1 MMEKTPATAAP
12 SRQDFER
19 DVITRAGADPAFRA
33 ELLADPRAA
42 IKKAYGVELPP
53 SLELRVVEETPSV
66 FYLVL
71 PLQSEELTDEQLAA
85 VAGGA
90 GIASPFPKMVI
101 GGIFDKDLQGG
112 HEARVA
118 GGDGRRGAAGV
129 PQSMTKPARDASH
142 REGASRSNNAA

>member
-19 DVITRAGADPAFRA
+19 DVIARAGADPAFRA

-42 IKKAYGVELPP
+42 IKKAYGVDLPP

-90 GIASPFPKMVI
+90 GIASLFPKMVI
-101 GGIFDKDLQGG
+101 WRHLRQGPSG
-112 HEARVA
+112 MHLKYELPGATA
-118 GGDGRRGAAGV
+118 AAGLPGFPKV
-129 PQSMTKPARDASH
+129 
-142 REGASRSNNAA
+142 